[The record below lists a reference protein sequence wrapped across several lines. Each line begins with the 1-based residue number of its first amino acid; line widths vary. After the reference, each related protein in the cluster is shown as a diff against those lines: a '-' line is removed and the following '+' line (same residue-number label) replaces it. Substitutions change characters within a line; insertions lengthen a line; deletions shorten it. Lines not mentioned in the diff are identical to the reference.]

1 MAWAERI
8 GGRPRPAGGRRRAAV
23 AGALVVGLGL
33 AGCGS
38 GGSHSATSASTGPG
52 PSSHTSTASHHTKPK
67 HHHQHHQPRP
77 PKPKLPPIGTTQSL
91 NAYGSHLHV
100 TATKVL
106 DPLPYRAANVLA
118 GTRPVGVEVRIAV
131 ISGATY
137 DSTASGDWS
146 LEVSPAGAG
155 AAPLSVNSGVCE
167 TPLQD
172 FESAV
177 YGGDVRPGC
186 VAFSVPKHAKITAV
200 VFAPHSNT
208 AKAVRWR

>member
-1 MAWAERI
+1 MR
-8 GGRPRPAGGRRRAAV
+8 GGSGPRGGAAALALGV
-23 AGALVVGLGL
+23 AALI
-33 AGCGS
+33 AGCGGS
-38 GGSHSATSASTGPG
+38 GGSGTSSSAPAKTTSPPA
-52 PSSHTSTASHHTKPK
+52 SHTSTSTSSTKARHK
-67 HHHQHHQPRP
+67 PRA
-77 PKPKLPPIGTTQSL
+77 PKLPPVGTTQAL
-91 NAYGSHLHV
+91 TAYGSRLHV
-100 TATKVL
+100 TVTKVL
-106 DPLPYRAANVLA
+106 DPLPYHGANVVP

-146 LEVSPAGAG
+146 LELAPKGVD

-167 TPLQD
+167 TALVD

-186 VAFSVPKHAKITAV
+186 VAFSLPKHAKITAV